1 MTALWI
7 ASGGPWIQPML
18 NVVKGLCNIVMLIP
32 EEGDGG
38 NFVESIDG
46 VKTYHLAL
54 PKGEGVHTS
63 LSRDA
68 YALYAKIIDEVCPDI
83 IHVHGTEINFGQ
95 IQNYQQKIPVVIS
108 IQGLLSGCLKYNTA
122 FIKPN
127 QIKPFMSLKNKLG
140 RGGLYQADNVC
151 NEGVK
156 NYELDILT
164 NGHYFFGRTN
174 WDKAHVEFLAPQ
186 AKYFK
191 GEELLRPVFYSKKG
205 SWNISSCD
213 RHSVFMPS
221 GFNPL
226 KGMHIAIEAISLLK
240 HYYPDVVLRVPGIP
254 IEMLN
259 RTGIKKFVIGEDFLG
274 YVKHIVETKGLK
286 ENVVFLP
293 FLNGDEMAEQML
305 RSNVFLS
312 CSTIDNSSNAVGEAT
327 MLGMPIVTTAVGGI
341 ISFMHDEDNC
351 LYSASGDEFMIAHQ
365 IKRLFED
372 DELANELAHNA
383 FQTALRRHDIVAT
396 GHQYLD
402 AYKKIIS
409 IHNSKN

>member
-1 MTALWI
+1 
-7 ASGGPWIQPML
+7 ML
-18 NVVKGLCNIVMLIP
+18 NAVKGLCDIEMLIP
-32 EEGDGG
+32 EEGLDS
-38 NFVESIDG
+38 NSVELIDG

-54 PKGEGVHTS
+54 PKGQGIHTR
-63 LSRDA
+63 LSKYV
-68 YALYAKIIDEVCPDI
+68 YAFYAKIIEEASPDI

-95 IQNYQQKIPVVIS
+95 IQNFQQKIPVVIS

-127 QIKPFMSLKNKLG
+127 QIKPFMSLKNRLG
-140 RGGLYQADNVC
+140 RGGLYQADKVC

-156 NYELDILT
+156 KYELDILT
-164 NGHYFFGRTN
+164 NGRYFFGRTN
-174 WDKAHVEFLAPQ
+174 WDKAHIEFLAPQ
-186 AKYFK
+186 ARYFN
-191 GEELLRPVFYSKKG
+191 GEELLRPIFYTKKG
-205 SWNISSCD
+205 SWNSSYSD
-213 RHSVFMPS
+213 RHSVVMPS

-226 KGMHIAIEAISLLK
+226 KGMHIAIEAIALLK
-240 HYYPDVVLRVPGIP
+240 RYYPDVVLRVPGIP

-259 RTGIKKFVIGEDFLG
+259 RTGIKKFIIGDDFLN
-274 YVKHIVETKGLK
+274 YVKHIIETKGLK

-293 FLNGDEMAEQML
+293 FLNAEEMAEQML

-365 IKRLFED
+365 IRRLFED
-372 DELANELAHNA
+372 DKLANRLAQNA
-383 FQTALRRHDIVAT
+383 YRTALRRHDIEVV
-396 GHQYLD
+396 GQQYVE
-402 AYKKIIS
+402 AYKEIIT
-409 IHNSKN
+409 IHYSEN